1 MEDDKNDDDSGSGP
15 HGHLY
20 NFSDD
25 SGLAGLKSK
34 TDQDMGIMF
43 GRNGSSVVSGTDRFY
58 GIVYRGGVS
67 GASNDHG
74 RRSCFIWRWFRH
86 WERVGS
92 LSALSVWPSA
102 RCGPAGIFLAEPGNR
117 NRGRLLFSGKRSAPG
132 AGR

>member
-1 MEDDKNDDDSGSGP
+1 VEDDKNDDDSGSGP

-58 GIVYRGGVS
+58 GIVYRGGVIFVILHHNKS
-67 GASNDHG
+67 RPPD
-74 RRSCFIWRWFRH
+74 
-86 WERVGS
+86 
-92 LSALSVWPSA
+92 ALPLLIL
-102 RCGPAGIFLAEPGNR
+102 RPAHKP
-117 NRGRLLFSGKRSAPG
+117 
-132 AGR
+132 